1 MITSTRRLHSVNV
14 TLCNK
19 IKTKVTHCNN
29 KRENQ
34 RIRRKLAHFVGCQT
48 LELAVFDT
56 SAVKLDGA
64 LIGRI
69 YLMKFTAIAAISSI
83 ALSSATSAIA
93 GPEAE
98 VLHWWTSGGEA
109 KSVAVLQK
117 EFADNGG
124 TWTDMPVAGGGGD
137 AAMAALRARVLSGN
151 APTAVQL
158 KGPAIQEWYE
168 EGVLADIS
176 SVAEAQ
182 GWSAVLPA
190 SIAGHMKCEG
200 SWCAAPVNVHRVDW
214 IWANASVLEANGID
228 MPSTWDEFNAA
239 AEKLQAAGIIPL
251 AHGGQAWQDA
261 TVFEAVALGIL
272 GANGF
277 HKAFVELDEETLTSD
292 AMVAVF
298 DQMRKMRGYVDPNFS
313 GRDWNLA
320 TAMVMNGEAAFQ
332 IMGDWAKGE
341 FMAAGKVPGED
352 FLCLSTPGEG
362 FLYNVDS
369 FAMFAVDGEDKT
381 QGQNLLAEL
390 IVGQNFQKVFNLNKG
405 SIPAR
410 TDVAL
415 DEFDTCAHISAAD
428 MSASSLSGSLLPSYA
443 HGMALRG
450 AQSGAITDVV
460 TAHFNSDMSSAEA
473 VAQLAKAVANSY

>member
-1 MITSTRRLHSVNV
+1 MKTSVF
-14 TLCNK
+14 
-19 IKTKVTHCNN
+19 
-29 KRENQ
+29 
-34 RIRRKLAHFVGCQT
+34 A
-48 LELAVFDT
+48 AV
-56 SAVKLDGA
+56 
-64 LIGRI
+64 
-69 YLMKFTAIAAISSI
+69 
-83 ALSSATSAIA
+83 SAIA
-93 GPEAE
+93 LTCAMPAVAEPQAE

-109 KSVAVLQK
+109 KSVAVLQQ

-137 AAMAALRARVLSGN
+137 AAMTALRARVLSGN

-176 SVAEAQ
+176 AVAEAE
-182 GWSAVLPA
+182 GWADVLPA
-190 SIAGHMKCEG
+190 SIAGHMMCEG
-200 SWCAAPVNVHRVDW
+200 TWCAAPVNVHRIDW
-214 IWANASVLEANGID
+214 IWGNADVLSANGIA
-228 MPSTWDEFNAA
+228 MPTTWDEFNAA
-239 AEKLQAAGIIPL
+239 ADKLAAAGITPL

-272 GANGF
+272 GADGF
-277 HKAFVELDEETLTSD
+277 KKAFVDLDMDTLKS
-292 AMVAVF
+292 AEMVAVF
-298 DQMRKMRGYVDPNFS
+298 DQMRKMRGYVDDNFS

-341 FMAAGKVPGED
+341 FLAAGKVPGED
-352 FLCLSTPGEG
+352 FLCASVPGDG

-369 FAMFAVDGEDKT
+369 FAMFNVDGDDKKA
-381 QGQNLLAEL
+381 GQDLLSKL
-390 IVGQNFQKVFNLNKG
+390 IVGKNFQKVFNLNKG

-410 TDVAL
+410 VDVAL
-415 DEFDTCAHISAAD
+415 DEFDSCAHLSAKD
-428 MSASSLSGSLLPSYA
+428 MNESSDNGSLLPSYA

-460 TAHFNSDMSSAEA
+460 TAHFNSDMSSADA
-473 VAQLAKAVANSY
+473 VNMLADAVANSM

>member
-1 MITSTRRLHSVNV
+1 MKSYVLGAASG
-14 TLCNK
+14 
-19 IKTKVTHCNN
+19 
-29 KRENQ
+29 
-34 RIRRKLAHFVGCQT
+34 LAFV
-48 LELAVFDT
+48 AA
-56 SAVKLDGA
+56 SAA
-64 LIGRI
+64 
-69 YLMKFTAIAAISSI
+69 FAE
-83 ALSSATSAIA
+83 
-93 GPEAE
+93 PQAE
-98 VLHWWTSGGEA
+98 VLHYWTSGGEA
-109 KSVAVLQK
+109 KSVAVLQE
-117 EFADNGG
+117 EFAAKGG

-137 AAMAALRARVLSGN
+137 AAMTALRARVLSGN

-176 SVAEAQ
+176 AVAEAN
-182 GWSAVLPA
+182 GWADVLPA

-200 SWCAAPVNVHRVDW
+200 TWCAAPVNVHRVDW
-214 IWANASVLEANGID
+214 IWANADVLSSNGID
-228 MPSTWDEFNAA
+228 MPTTWDEFNAA
-239 AEKLQAAGIIPL
+239 ATKLQAAGIIPL

-261 TVFEAVALGIL
+261 TIFEAVALGIL
-272 GANGF
+272 GAEGF
-277 HKAFVELDEETLTSD
+277 RKAFVELDMDTLKSD
-292 AMVAVF
+292 DMKAVF
-298 DQMRKMRGYVDPNFS
+298 DQMRTMRGFVDSNFS

-369 FAMFAVDGEDKT
+369 FAMFEVDGDDKKA
-381 QGQNLLAEL
+381 GQNLLAEL
-390 IVGQNFQKVFNLNKG
+390 VVGQNFQEVFNLNKG

-415 DEFDTCAHISAAD
+415 DKFDSCATL
-428 MSASSLSGSLLPSYA
+428 SASDMAASSEGGSLLPSYA

-460 TAHFNSDMSSAEA
+460 TAHFNSDMSSEDA
-473 VAQLAKAVANSY
+473 VQMLADGIANSM

>member
-1 MITSTRRLHSVNV
+1 MQLHSSRWATFWEEIM
-14 TLCNK
+14 TLK
-19 IKTKVTHCNN
+19 SA
-29 KRENQ
+29 
-34 RIRRKLAHFVGCQT
+34 LAASA
-48 LELAVFDT
+48 AV
-56 SAVKLDGA
+56 
-64 LIGRI
+64 
-69 YLMKFTAIAAISSI
+69 SI
-83 ALSSATSAIA
+83 ISATAGFA

-109 KSVAVLQK
+109 KSVAVLQE
-117 EFADNGG
+117 EFASKGG

-137 AAMAALRARVLSGN
+137 AAMTALRARVLSGN

-176 SVAEAQ
+176 SVAQAN
-182 GWSAVLPA
+182 GWADVLPA

-200 SWCAAPVNVHRVDW
+200 TWCAAPVNVHRIDW
-214 IWANASVLEANGID
+214 IWANAAILEANGIA
-228 MPSTWDEFNAA
+228 MPSTWAEFNAA
-239 AEKLQAAGIIPL
+239 AEKLQAAGITPL

-261 TVFEAVALGIL
+261 TVFEAVALGVG
-272 GANGF
+272 GAEF
-277 HKAFVELDEETLTSD
+277 FQKAFVELDEATLTSD
-292 AMVAVF
+292 TMKAVF
-298 DQMRKMRGYVDPNFS
+298 DQMRTMRGFVDSNFS

-341 FMAAGKVPGED
+341 FLAAGKQPGKD
-352 FLCLSTPGEG
+352 FLCASTPGEG

-369 FAMFAVDGEDKT
+369 FAMFDVAGDDKT
-381 QGQNLLAEL
+381 AGQLLLAEL
-390 IVGQNFQKVFNLNKG
+390 IVGKNFQKVFNLNKG

-415 DEFDTCAHISAAD
+415 DEFDSCAHTSAKDMAD
-428 MSASSLSGSLLPSYA
+428 SNAGGSLLPSYA

-460 TAHFNSDMSSAEA
+460 TSHFNSDMSSDDA
-473 VAQLAKAVANSY
+473 VQMLLQAVQNSM

>member
-1 MITSTRRLHSVNV
+1 MNKFVLSTV
-14 TLCNK
+14 
-19 IKTKVTHCNN
+19 
-29 KRENQ
+29 
-34 RIRRKLAHFVGCQT
+34 
-48 LELAVFDT
+48 
-56 SAVKLDGA
+56 SAVAVTVGGMAVAEPK
-64 LIGRI
+64 
-69 YLMKFTAIAAISSI
+69 
-83 ALSSATSAIA
+83 
-93 GPEAE
+93 AE

-109 KSVAVLQK
+109 KSVAVLQQ

-137 AAMAALRARVLSGN
+137 AAMSALRARVLAGN

-176 SVAEAQ
+176 AVAEKE
-182 GWSAVLPA
+182 GWAEVLPA
-190 SIAGHMKCEG
+190 SIAGHMMCEG
-200 SWCAAPVNVHRVDW
+200 TWCAAPVNVHRVDW
-214 IWANASVLEANGID
+214 IWANADVLEANGLE
-228 MPSTWDEFNAA
+228 MPTTWDEFNAA
-239 AEKLQAAGIIPL
+239 AETLQAAGIIPL

-272 GANGF
+272 GPDGF
-277 HKAFVELDEETLTSD
+277 QKAFVELDEATLTSD

-298 DQMRKMRGYVDPNFS
+298 DQMRTLRGYVDPNFP

-341 FMAAGKVPGED
+341 FLAAGKAPGED
-352 FLCLSTPGEG
+352 FLCASVPGEG

-369 FAMFAVDGEDKT
+369 FAMFDVDGQDN
-381 QGQNLLAEL
+381 QDGQALLAEL
-390 IVGQNFQKVFNLNKG
+390 IVGQSFQKVFNLNKG

-410 TDVAL
+410 VDVAL
-415 DEFDTCAHISAAD
+415 DEFDSCAHLSAAD
-428 MSASSLSGSLLPSYA
+428 MAASNEGGSLLPSYA

-460 TAHFNSDMSSAEA
+460 TSHFNSDMSSQDA
-473 VAQLAKAVANSY
+473 VQQLAAAIANSL

>member
-1 MITSTRRLHSVNV
+1 MNRISTTV
-14 TLCNK
+14 
-19 IKTKVTHCNN
+19 
-29 KRENQ
+29 
-34 RIRRKLAHFVGCQT
+34 
-48 LELAVFDT
+48 
-56 SAVKLDGA
+56 SAVALMISGA
-64 LIGRI
+64 A
-69 YLMKFTAIAAISSI
+69 FAE
-83 ALSSATSAIA
+83 
-93 GPEAE
+93 PQAE

-109 KSVAVLQK
+109 KSVAVLQQ

-137 AAMAALRARVLSGN
+137 AAMQALRARVLAGN

-182 GWSAVLPA
+182 GWADVLPA

-200 SWCAAPVNVHRVDW
+200 TWCAAPVNVHRVDW
-214 IWANASVLEANGID
+214 IWANADVLESNGIA
-228 MPSTWDEFNAA
+228 MPTSWDEFNAA

-272 GANGF
+272 GSDGYR
-277 HKAFVELDEETLTSD
+277 KAFVDLDQATLTSPE
-292 AMVAVF
+292 MVAVF
-298 DQMRKMRGYVDPNFS
+298 DQMRTMRGFVDPNFP

-341 FMAAGKVPGED
+341 FLAAGKAPGED
-352 FLCLSTPGEG
+352 FLCASTPGEG

-369 FAMFAVDGEDKT
+369 FAMFAVDGGDK
-381 QGQNLLAEL
+381 QAGQALLAEL
-390 IVGQNFQKVFNLNKG
+390 IVGKNFQKVFNLNKG

-415 DEFDTCAHISAAD
+415 DEFDSCAILSSD
-428 MSASSLSGSLLPSYA
+428 EMASSNEGGSLLPSYA

-460 TAHFNSDMSSAEA
+460 TQHFNSDMSSEDA
-473 VAQLAKAVANSY
+473 VNALWAAVANSL

>member
-1 MITSTRRLHSVNV
+1 MKTSV
-14 TLCNK
+14 
-19 IKTKVTHCNN
+19 
-29 KRENQ
+29 
-34 RIRRKLAHFVGCQT
+34 
-48 LELAVFDT
+48 
-56 SAVKLDGA
+56 
-64 LIGRI
+64 
-69 YLMKFTAIAAISSI
+69 FTAV
-83 ALSSATSAIA
+83 SAIA
-93 GPEAE
+93 MSCALPVLAEPQAE
-98 VLHWWTSGGEA
+98 VLHYWTSGGEA

-137 AAMAALRARVLSGN
+137 AAMTALRARVLSGN

-176 SVAEAQ
+176 AVAEAE
-182 GWSAVLPA
+182 GWAEVLPA

-200 SWCAAPVNVHRVDW
+200 TWCAAPVNVHRVDW
-214 IWANASVLEANGID
+214 IWANADVLEANGIA
-228 MPSTWDEFNAA
+228 MPSTWEEFNAA
-239 AEKLQAAGIIPL
+239 ADKLAAAGITPL

-272 GANGF
+272 GADGYN
-277 HKAFVELDEETLTSD
+277 KAFVELDMDTLKSD
-292 AMVAVF
+292 DMIAVF
-298 DQMRKMRGYVDPNFS
+298 DQMRKMRGYVDDNFS

-341 FMAAGKVPGED
+341 FLAAGKAPGED
-352 FLCLSTPGEG
+352 FLCASTPGDG

-369 FAMFAVDGEDKT
+369 FAMFEVDGDEKKA
-381 QGQNLLAEL
+381 GQELLAEL
-390 IVGQNFQKVFNLNKG
+390 VVGQNFQKVFNLNKG

-410 TDVAL
+410 VDVAL
-415 DEFDTCAHISAAD
+415 DEFDSCAHLSAKD
-428 MSASSLSGSLLPSYA
+428 MSDSSDNGSLLPSYA

-460 TAHFNSDMSSAEA
+460 TAHFNSDMSSADA
-473 VAQLAKAVANSY
+473 VAMLADAVANSL

>member
-1 MITSTRRLHSVNV
+1 M
-14 TLCNK
+14 TLK
-19 IKTKVTHCNN
+19 SA
-29 KRENQ
+29 
-34 RIRRKLAHFVGCQT
+34 LAASA
-48 LELAVFDT
+48 AV
-56 SAVKLDGA
+56 
-64 LIGRI
+64 
-69 YLMKFTAIAAISSI
+69 SI
-83 ALSSATSAIA
+83 ISATAGFA

-109 KSVAVLQK
+109 KSVAVLQE
-117 EFADNGG
+117 EFASKGG

-137 AAMAALRARVLSGN
+137 AAMTALRARVLSGN

-176 SVAEAQ
+176 SVAQAN
-182 GWSAVLPA
+182 GWADVLPA

-200 SWCAAPVNVHRVDW
+200 TWCAAPVNVHRIDW
-214 IWANASVLEANGID
+214 IWANAAILEANGIA
-228 MPSTWDEFNAA
+228 MPSTWAEFNAA
-239 AEKLQAAGIIPL
+239 AEKLQAAGITPL

-261 TVFEAVALGIL
+261 TVFEAVALGVG
-272 GANGF
+272 GAEF
-277 HKAFVELDEETLTSD
+277 FQKAFVELDEATLTSD
-292 AMVAVF
+292 TMKAVF
-298 DQMRKMRGYVDPNFS
+298 DQMRTMRGFVDSNFS

-341 FMAAGKVPGED
+341 FLAAGKQPGKD
-352 FLCLSTPGEG
+352 FLCASTPGEG

-369 FAMFAVDGEDKT
+369 FAMFDVAGDDKT
-381 QGQNLLAEL
+381 AGQLLLAEL
-390 IVGQNFQKVFNLNKG
+390 IVGKNFQKVFNLNKG
-405 SIPAR
+405 STPAR

-415 DEFDTCAHISAAD
+415 DEFDSCAHTSAKDMAD
-428 MSASSLSGSLLPSYA
+428 SNAGGSLLPSYA

-460 TAHFNSDMSSAEA
+460 TSHFNSDMSSDDA
-473 VAQLAKAVANSY
+473 VQMLLQAVQNSM